1 MEKYRALIIM
11 PWLPYP
17 LISGGHQG
25 LYNGIAAIHNNIDV
39 SMAFIV
45 EDEYQYVDAL
55 PDFQKA
61 FPNVNLFPYYQC
73 KRIADG
79 AKRKSD
85 KKHGFFYNLFHKKKD
100 NNATL
105 DKIGFWQYCA
115 LPPSGEWIRHIHQ
128 LIEKYQFD
136 FVQVEMP
143 WMLST
148 IFGLPENI
156 KKIYVH
162 HELGFVRRALEL
174 RNTPKEDYYSW
185 AFKKFADLNEISQ
198 LNLFDDIIAISPDDT
213 KKLHE
218 AGVLRPIHTSISV
231 INTSP
236 EVDVKIC
243 KNKHLTFVGPES
255 HTPNYDGITW
265 FLNNCWSKLKSID
278 NDYKLDIIGKW
289 SDSSILEYKAKYPDI
304 TFLGFVDDLTKA
316 LEGSIMIVPI
326 NIGSGIRMKIL
337 EGTSRGIPFI
347 STTVGAEGI
356 PVKDGEHCFI
366 TDDPDV
372 FVADIIKLQSPQLQ
386 EKFVKAANKMVN
398 ECYSVEAL
406 RKNRLEI
413 YNKILS

>member
-1 MEKYRALIIM
+1 MERKNVLIIM

-25 LYNGIAAIHNNIDV
+25 LFNGIAAIHNDIDV
-39 SMAFIV
+39 SVAFIV
-45 EDEYQYVDAL
+45 EDEYQYLDAL
-55 PDFQKA
+55 EGFQKEL
-61 FPNVNLFPYYQC
+61 PNVTLYPYYQC

-79 AKRKSD
+79 AKRKKEKRRNWFS
-85 KKHGFFYNLFHKKKD
+85 GLFHKNKKD
-100 NNATL
+100 DNVSS
-105 DKIGFWQYCA
+105 KIEFWKYCA
-115 LPPSGEWIRHIHQ
+115 LPPSGEWIRHISQ
-128 LIEKYQFD
+128 IIESQHFD

-143 WMLST
+143 WMLSI

-156 KKIYVH
+156 KKVYVH

-198 LNLFDDIIAISPDDT
+198 LNMFDDIIAISPDDA
-213 KKLHE
+213 KKLRE
-218 AGVLRPIHTSISV
+218 VGITKPIHTSISV
-231 INTSP
+231 INTTP
-236 EVDVKIC
+236 EVDVKIST
-243 KNKHLTFVGPES
+243 NKRLTFVGPES

-265 FLNNCWSKLKSID
+265 FLENCWSKLKYISPE
-278 NDYKLDIIGKW
+278 YTLDIVGKW
-289 SDSSILEYKAKYPDI
+289 SNESILTYKERYPDI
-304 TFLGFVDDLTKA
+304 NFLGYVDDLTSA

-366 TDDPDV
+366 TDDPDT
-372 FVADIIKLQSPQLQ
+372 FVEDIIKLQNPELQ
-386 EKFVKAANKMVN
+386 KKFVKAANDMVN
-398 ECYSVEAL
+398 KCYSLDAL
-406 RKNRLEI
+406 RRNRLAI
-413 YNKILS
+413 YQNI

>member
-1 MEKYRALIIM
+1 MERKSVLIIM

-25 LYNGIAAIHNNIDV
+25 LFNGIAAIHKDLDV
-39 SMAFIV
+39 SVAFIV
-45 EDEYQYVDAL
+45 EDEYQYLDAL
-55 PDFQKA
+55 EGFQKEL
-61 FPNVNLFPYYQC
+61 PDVTLYPYYQC

-79 AKRKSD
+79 AKRRKE
-85 KKHGFFYNLFHKKKD
+85 KKKNWLSCLFHKNKKVD
-100 NNATL
+100 NGLN
-105 DKIGFWQYCA
+105 KIEFWKYCA
-115 LPPSGEWIRHIHQ
+115 LPPSGEWIRHIIQILDKQH
-128 LIEKYQFD
+128 FD

-156 KKIYVH
+156 KKVYVH

-198 LNLFDDIIAISPDDT
+198 LNLFDDIIAISPDDA
-213 KKLHE
+213 KKLRE
-218 AGVLRPIHTSISV
+218 AGVTKPIFTSISV
-231 INTSP
+231 INTTP
-236 EVDVKIC
+236 EVDVKIST
-243 KNKHLTFVGPES
+243 NKRLTFVGPES

-265 FLNNCWSKLKSID
+265 FLDNCWSKLKHISPE
-278 NDYKLDIIGKW
+278 YTLDIIGKW
-289 SDSSILEYKAKYPDI
+289 SNESILTYTEKYPDVK
-304 TFLGFVDDLTKA
+304 FLGYVDDLTSA

-366 TDDPDV
+366 TDDPDT
-372 FVADIIKLQSPQLQ
+372 FVNDIIKLQDTELQ
-386 EKFVKAANKMVN
+386 IKFVKAANDMVN
-398 ECYSVEAL
+398 ECYSVKAL

-413 YNKILS
+413 YQKI